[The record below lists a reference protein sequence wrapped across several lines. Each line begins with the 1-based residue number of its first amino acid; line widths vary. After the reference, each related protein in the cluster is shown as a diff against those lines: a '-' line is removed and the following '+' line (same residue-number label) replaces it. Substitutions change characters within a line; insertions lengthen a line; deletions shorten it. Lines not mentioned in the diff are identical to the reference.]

1 MKVKTLLCALLILA
15 AAPLLQA
22 QGQIST
28 RKHRLADFTDK
39 VTQVVL
45 TGNEML
51 SSALREEVVAGWT
64 ASAFEFCTLEQF
76 EKLKSQDK
84 YYFLLVAERRLPD
97 EETPGVSF
105 LTLLKGSPEAKDGG
119 MDAMPEIISLP
130 LMAAMGGNGR
140 ELTYLGALVKT
151 VQDFTLDAMES
162 EKVAYGMEAWVNKN
176 YSKWGHMKQLIV
188 AKEDLAESVT
198 EKDLQKYLD
207 SDFRVLDTAEADQA
221 YIDASYNTLVS
232 YVVTPVIPGKGSVCY
247 KMLFEA
253 DTHTL
258 YYLSKHKI
266 TPKKAEG
273 FLPEDLKRLAS
284 KR

>member
-76 EKLKSQDK
+76 EKLKDREDQ
-84 YYFLLVAERRLPD
+84 YFLIIAD
-97 EETPGVSF
+97 TEEISY
-105 LTLLKGSPEAKDGG
+105 LTLKKGPFEV
-119 MDAMPEIISLP
+119 ISLP
-130 LMAAMGGNGR
+130 LSAAMGGNGR

-162 EKVAYGMEAWVNKN
+162 EKVAYGMESWVNKN
-176 YSKWGHMKQLIV
+176 YSKWGHIKQLIV
-188 AKEDLAESVT
+188 AQEDLAESVT

-232 YVVTPVIPGKGSVCY
+232 YVVAPVIPSKGSVCY